1 MLLVKGGVGK
11 IYGYCKLSRDFTK
24 MGFSVGVLD
33 ADIYGPSV
41 PTMFDTE
48 AEKPISVEVDGKNMM
63 KPIENYGVKMLSIGY
78 FSGANQAVVWRDLW
92 RVKH

>member
-1 MLLVKGGVGK
+1 LAISLV
-11 IYGYCKLSRDFTK
+11 K
-24 MGFSVGVLD
+24 MGFKVGLLD

-48 AEKPISVEVDGKNMM
+48 GQKPISVEENGRNLM

-78 FSGANQAVVWRDLW
+78 FSGANQAVVWRGPMAAKALNQML
-92 RVKH
+92 